1 MTTKPPSLRLALSD
15 ALLPFFWQR
24 TRPQL
29 HTVGAARRSGGMV
42 STAGGQLFAILCSC
56 FCGSNLVMSLEL
68 RGHDGLPGHVL
79 KLEHVFQD
87 GF

>member
-1 MTTKPPSLRLALSD
+1 
-15 ALLPFFWQR
+15 
-24 TRPQL
+24 
-29 HTVGAARRSGGMV
+29 MV